1 MILIFQ
7 QTCTAF
13 LCNHPTITSFNEEI
27 YSASTFT
34 TSCVGSQTFHRFDR
48 RNANYLPVCMNL
60 QMKPGNNFLA
70 SAMDGEEID
79 LDLLEKE
86 IRAKNQ
92 EKVDVNRVMDA
103 FLGSELDTEN
113 TNANPG
119 QKLAKSTSTLN
130 NPKKAQSLPSP
141 WNVALAAGSAVGMAS
156 LAALHAP
163 LVLSLGAFAA
173 TTYVAQR
180 DPIKDEDWMEGDL
193 SGPISR
199 IIGRA
204 TLTSIEKTKPVVQT
218 VVRESIKQLQLNS
231 KYEALRE
238 ENEELKTILNHDNQ
252 NFNVNVNG
260 NVNTSTNNSNNGRT
274 TRIDPGT
281 GAVVTKTKS
290 VYDKNGVY
298 TGSSSMGRPGEDED
312 LMPNIPMTRNRRG
325 RDRGKYP

>member
-34 TSCVGSQTFHRFDR
+34 TSCVGSQSFHRFDR
-48 RNANYLPVCMNL
+48 RNANNLPVCMNL

-113 TNANPG
+113 TYARNPG
-119 QKLAKSTSTLN
+119 QKLAKST
-130 NPKKAQSLPSP
+130 KKAQSPPSP
-141 WNVALAAGSAVGMAS
+141 WNIALAAGSAVGMTS

-173 TTYVAQR
+173 TTYIAQR

-252 NFNVNVNG
+252 NFNVNVS
-260 NVNTSTNNSNNGRT
+260 VNTNPNNSNNGRT

-298 TGSSSMGRPGEDED
+298 TGSSMGRPGEDED
-312 LMPNIPMTRNRRG
+312 LMPNIPMTRNKRG
-325 RDRGKYP
+325 RGKYP